1 MTQPTQHSLSKPTRM
16 LSNAIADRSR
26 PRSIESLVDAGPDGL
41 SNAQIGRRLGIYTG
55 HKGHEGH
62 IPRTLLAI
70 MEAEHVVEQDNER
83 KLWRLTG

>member
-1 MTQPTQHSLSKPTRM
+1 MTQPTQRSEQAYADAQ
-16 LSNAIADRSR
+16 NAIAILKAAIYRV
-26 PRSIESLVDAGPDGL
+26 LVDAGPDGL

-70 MEAEHVVEQDNER
+70 MEAEHVVEQNNER